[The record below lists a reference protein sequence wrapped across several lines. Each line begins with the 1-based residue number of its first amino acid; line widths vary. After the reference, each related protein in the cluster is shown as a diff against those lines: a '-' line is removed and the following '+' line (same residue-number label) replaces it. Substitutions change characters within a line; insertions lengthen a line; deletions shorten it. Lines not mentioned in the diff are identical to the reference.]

1 MTQQK
6 PVEVYAVNNGQ
17 KIDASAVGDRVF
29 RKLMRQLHLV
39 SSLNVKVGFIGD
51 SQFSQRKPIASGDGK
66 PKQSQTLNNA
76 SLAYLHENGA
86 PGAGIPARP
95 FLTPV
100 PRQCRQIATELLKTG
115 ISGALKKGDKQAVP
129 TALQKVGMKMRD
141 QAKNNIRN
149 QDGFA
154 PLSAATI
161 RARKARK
168 VTRTKALIDTGQL
181 LNAITY
187 EVTDD

>member
-6 PVEVYAVNNGQ
+6 IVDVYAVKDGQ
-17 KIDASAVGDRVF
+17 KIDAASAGERVF
-29 RKLMRQLHLV
+29 RKLMSQLHLV
-39 SSLNVKVGFIGD
+39 SSLDVKVGFIGD
-51 SQFSQRKPIASGDGK
+51 SQFSQRKPISNGDNK

-100 PRQCRQIATELLKTG
+100 PKQCRQIATELLKTG